1 MNLWF
6 LPFQS
11 RIPSQQDRES
21 NYKPSPRNRLSSP
34 LVIRC
39 LAKAQ
44 TSCLP
49 AEQVAAGIVAEISG
63 EILKLKERIAAADAE
78 IEERFRVH
86 SMAKLLTSLPG
97 MGTRLGAEFLVTV
110 GDPRAKF
117 TGADQLAS
125 FAGLAPA
132 TRDSGKR
139 TGNNRRMRGYL
150 HTSSVRIPAAVH
162 VDHLARDIGGAIT

>member
-1 MNLWF
+1 
-6 LPFQS
+6 
-11 RIPSQQDRES
+11 
-21 NYKPSPRNRLSSP
+21 
-34 LVIRC
+34 
-39 LAKAQ
+39 
-44 TSCLP
+44 LP

-78 IEERFRVH
+78 IEERSRVH

-97 MGTRLGAEFLVTV
+97 MGTRLGAEFLMTV
-110 GDPRAKF
+110 GDPRGKL